1 MDEKLD
7 NESLE
12 NQLPEE
18 VKSFKVSSQ
27 CNFIPL
33 ILFEKLQLFQKECDT
48 EIGRENLA
56 IQLDH

>member
-1 MDEKLD
+1 MNEKLD

-12 NQLPEE
+12 NQLLEE

-27 CNFIPL
+27 CHFFPL

-48 EIGRENLA
+48 EIGRKHLA
-56 IQLDH
+56 MQFDH